1 MIRLECGHDRW
12 IRSAHGAG
20 MTVGQGEAMYTREDL
35 ARALLRNDF
44 ALFYQPIV
52 SAHTSRTVIVE
63 ALIRMRLPGGDF
75 AAPSDFLDVAEES
88 GFVCDLGEW
97 ALHRAC
103 TDGVN
108 WPALRVAVNISPKQL
123 QFPGFVNTVRRILNE
138 TGFPA
143 NRLELELTEHC
154 PVEDMPRAYATLA
167 ALRKIGVR
175 IAIDDFGAGYS
186 GLIYLRKLP
195 VDKIKID
202 RVFVESMNMLEPDV
216 LVASIVRLGCDLGLT
231 VTAEGVES
239 EEHQRALAD
248 AGCHELQ
255 GFLFSRPLPANDID
269 MLFGSGAAS
278 ARLRIAGAA

>member
-1 MIRLECGHDRW
+1 M
-12 IRSAHGAG
+12 AAG
-20 MTVGQGEAMYTREDL
+20 QFGYTRDDL
-35 ARALLRNDF
+35 ARALQRNDF
-44 ALFYQPIV
+44 ALYYQPIV
-52 SAHTSRTVIVE
+52 STKTARTVIVE
-63 ALIRMRLPGGDF
+63 ALIRMRLPNGEF
-75 AAPSDFLDVAEES
+75 AAPADFLEVAEES

-97 ALHRAC
+97 ALQRAC

-143 NRLELELTEHC
+143 NRLELEITEHC
-154 PVEDMPRAYATLA
+154 PVADIPRAYASLA

-202 RVFVESMNMLEPDV
+202 RVFVESMDTQGTDV
-216 LVASIVRLGCDLGLT
+216 LVASIVRLGRDLGLT

-239 EEHQRALAD
+239 EDHQRALAD
-248 AGCHELQ
+248 AGCDELQ
-255 GFLFSRPLPANDID
+255 GFLFSRPLPASDID
-269 MLFGSGAAS
+269 TLFGSGAAS
-278 ARLRIAGAA
+278 ARLRMAGAA

>member
-1 MIRLECGHDRW
+1 
-12 IRSAHGAG
+12 
-20 MTVGQGEAMYTREDL
+20 MTVGPEEAMYTRDDL
-35 ARALLRNDF
+35 ARALQRNDF

-52 SAHTSRTVIVE
+52 SAQTARTVTVE
-63 ALIRMRLPGGDF
+63 ALVRMRLSNGDM
-75 AAPSDFLDVAEES
+75 AAPADFLDVAEES

-108 WPALRVAVNISPKQL
+108 WPSLRVAVNISPKQL
-123 QFPGFVNTVRRILNE
+123 QFPGFLNTVRRILNE
-138 TGFPA
+138 TGFPP

-154 PVEDMPRAYATLA
+154 PVEDIPRAYATLA

-202 RVFVESMNMLEPDV
+202 RVFVESMDTQGSDI
-216 LVASIVRLGCDLGLT
+216 LVASIVRLGRDLGLT
-231 VTAEGVES
+231 VTAEGVED
-239 EEHQRALAD
+239 EEHHLALAE